1 VDGLSNQLEMND
13 LKKHYY
19 GGYKPKP
26 TNVVK
31 LEAYVKNA
39 DRSVLSNDISKRTT
53 SITNKILKNKR
64 IK

>member
-1 VDGLSNQLEMND
+1 MESI
-13 LKKHYY
+13 KKTYY

-39 DRSVLSNDISKRTT
+39 DRGALTNDISKFNK
-53 SITNKILKNKR
+53 SITNKVLKNKR

>member
-1 VDGLSNQLEMND
+1 MND
-13 LKKHYY
+13 LKKTYY

-39 DRSVLSNDISKRTT
+39 NRSDLTNELTKSTS

>member
-1 VDGLSNQLEMND
+1 MSD
-13 LKKHYY
+13 LKKTYY

-31 LEAYVKNA
+31 LEAYVKNTTIGA
-39 DRSVLSNDISKRTT
+39 SLNDNSRL
-53 SITNKILKNKR
+53 TNPRAQRDKLKNKR

>member
-1 VDGLSNQLEMND
+1 MEH
-13 LKKHYY
+13 LKKTYY

-31 LEAYVKNA
+31 LEAYVKNT
-39 DRSVLSNDISKRTT
+39 DRGALGNELPKSTK
-53 SITNKILKNKR
+53 SITNKVLKNKR

>member
-1 VDGLSNQLEMND
+1 MVGYYNMEH
-13 LKKHYY
+13 LKKTYY

-31 LEAYVKNA
+31 LEAYVQNANRGALKNE
-39 DRSVLSNDISKRTT
+39 LPKTT
-53 SITNKILKNKR
+53 NSITNKVLKNKR

>member
-1 VDGLSNQLEMND
+1 MEH
-13 LKKHYY
+13 LKKTYY

-31 LEAYVKNA
+31 LEAYVKNT
-39 DRSVLSNDISKRTT
+39 DRGVLGNELPKSTK
-53 SITNKILKNKR
+53 SITNKVLKNKR

>member
-1 VDGLSNQLEMND
+1 MEH
-13 LKKHYY
+13 LKKTYY

-31 LEAYVKNA
+31 LEAYVKNT
-39 DRSVLSNDISKRTT
+39 DRNALGNELPKTNK
-53 SITNKILKNKR
+53 SITNKVLKNKR

>member
-1 VDGLSNQLEMND
+1 MEHLS
-13 LKKHYY
+13 KKYY

-39 DRSVLSNDISKRTT
+39 NT
-53 SITNKILKNKR
+53 SDLTSGKGKITNLRDNKVLKNKR
-64 IK
+64 IR